1 MKLSGR
7 LLHRAALIA
16 LLLVAMFLR
25 VYRLD
30 EVPPGLTHDEADTGY
45 FAAAVYHGARSQ
57 VQAPYGYAYQPFT
70 MYSGALFMR
79 LFGPTGLALRYHS
92 ALWGMVVL
100 LFAYLWGRRAFGQAV
115 GLGGAALVALSFWT
129 VADSRF
135 ALNSE
140 PAPAL
145 VTAAAYCLWLALD
158 RPGGRP
164 RWWAWLLMAVLLA
177 ASTYAY
183 EAALA
188 AAAAFVLFF
197 VYLAL
202 FDRAL
207 FRRCGLWFGGA
218 LILAVLLA
226 APHLLDPAAWG
237 RTQTLS
243 GPLQALLGGD
253 LRPLVHNALGAVGTI
268 SFRGD
273 SFVTYNLP
281 GRPIL
286 DPLVSVFFYGGVLLC
301 LWRWRRPACAFVLLW
316 AALGLVPSMV
326 IGEWTSTLHSKA
338 AQAPI
343 LLLPAVGAVEVWR
356 WAAARLGRRWGAML
370 AALGALWLVVVGVST
385 GYDYFV
391 RWGRS
396 PDTRAAYFHNLAEA
410 ADFVQE
416 GTYSGVA
423 AFSVP
428 FPDLPL
434 DPLIGA
440 MRVQRDDITLRWF
453 DGRRALLFPGAAE
466 VLLILPS
473 NAPLDPWF
481 APWLPLDAA
490 RRVVVDPQGID
501 PYFDVLRW
509 SPQQT
514 WAAVTPQLRREIVDP
529 FSLPVDF
536 GGAVRLVGY
545 ALERSTVRPGQTF
558 ELVTAWQVAE
568 PAALGAE
575 DPRRYGRQ
583 AAIFVHLL
591 DGQGNLV
598 AQEDR
603 LDVPAGGWQRG
614 DCFLQIHRL
623 TPGAELPGGTYS
635 LAVGV
640 YTLPDVVRL
649 PVLLA
654 GAPAGDRV
662 LLPPV
667 EVIAP

>member
-1 MKLSGR
+1 MKPSSP
-7 LLHRAALIA
+7 LLHWAALIA
-16 LLLVAMFLR
+16 LLLAALFLR

-45 FAAAVYHGARSQ
+45 FAAAVYGGARSQ
-57 VQAPYGYAYQPFT
+57 VEAPYGYAYQPFT
-70 MYSGALFMR
+70 MYSGALFMH

-92 ALWGMVVL
+92 AFWGMVVL
-100 LFAYLWGRRAFGQAV
+100 LFTYLWGRRAFGRAA

-158 RPGGRP
+158 RPQGRQ
-164 RWWAWLLMAVLLA
+164 RWWAWLLFALLLA
-177 ASTYAY
+177 GSTYAY

-188 AAAAFVLFF
+188 AAAAFALFF

-202 FDRAL
+202 FDWAR

-218 LILAVLLA
+218 LVLAALLA

-253 LRPLVHNALGAVGTI
+253 VRPLLHNALGALGTI
-268 SFRGD
+268 SFSGD

-316 AALGLVPSMV
+316 AALGLVPSLV
-326 IGEWTSTLHSKA
+326 LGEWTSTLHSKA
-338 AQAPI
+338 AQSPI
-343 LLLPAVGAVEVWR
+343 LLLPAVSAVEVWQ
-356 WAAARLGRRWGAML
+356 WVSARLGRRWGAVL
-370 AALGALWLVVVGVST
+370 AALGAAWLVVVGVST

-410 ADFVQE
+410 SDFVQE
-416 GTYSGVA
+416 GTYSGVVVLSA
-423 AFSVP
+423 P
-428 FPDLPL
+428 FPELPL

-440 MRVQRDDITLRWF
+440 MRVQRDDVTLRWC
-453 DGRRALLFPGAAE
+453 DARRALLFPDAAE
-466 VLLILPS
+466 VLLILPT

-481 APWLPLDAA
+481 APYLPLGAA
-490 RRVVVDPQGID
+490 ERVVVDPQGID

-509 SPQQT
+509 APSQAWGTIESHLQRQ
-514 WAAVTPQLRREIVDP
+514 AVEPP
-529 FSLPVDF
+529 SLPADF
-536 GGAVRLVGY
+536 GGAAMLVGY
-545 ALERSTVRPGQTF
+545 ELETPVVRPGETL
-558 ELVTAWQVAE
+558 ELITAWQVEE

-575 DPRRYGRQ
+575 DPRRYGRE

-591 DGQGNLV
+591 DAQGNLV

-603 LDVPAGGWQRG
+603 LDVPAWGWQRG
-614 DCFLQIHRL
+614 DRFLQIHRL
-623 TPGAELPGGTYS
+623 TTGAELPAGAYR
-635 LAVGV
+635 LAVGL
-640 YTLPDVVRL
+640 YTRPDLVRL
-649 PVLLA
+649 PLLAA
-654 GAPAGDRV
+654 GAPVSDQV
-662 LLPPV
+662 LLSWV
-667 EVIAP
+667 EVMAP